1 MSNETLQIILAIIG
15 SGSIGAIV
23 SGAVTLISKQMDKKS
38 GNALKLDKIEKKL
51 DEHIAQSYRN
61 KILTF
66 QNECIRGDRHTYEQF
81 SEVIEAIENYENY
94 CKENKVNNQKCVLAI
109 EYIKEIYR
117 QCQNTSDFA
126 PMWNTQAIIN
136 EAEFK
141 AMMKNRGMKPK
152 EEKA

>member
-1 MSNETLQIILAIIG
+1 MSEVVELVLAILG
-15 SGSIGAIV
+15 SSAVGSLV
-23 SGAVTLISKQMDKKS
+23 SGAVTLISKHLEKKS
-38 GNALKLDKIEKKL
+38 GTAQKLEKIEKKL

-81 SEVIEAIENYENY
+81 TEVIEAIENYENY
-94 CKENKVNNQKCVLAI
+94 CKDNNVNNQKCILAI

-126 PMWNTQAIIN
+126 PMWNTQIIN
-136 EAEFK
+136 ESDMRR
-141 AMMKNRGMKPK
+141 MMQN
-152 EEKA
+152 